1 MTLSP
6 ASPSSI
12 AAVAQ
17 VFVDD
22 LEAPALSDDDAHHLQ
37 RVLRV
42 RAGETVIAADGH
54 GGWRS
59 CRYNA
64 VTARTGPGSGV
75 LEIDGPVLSAAPL
88 APAVTVGFVA
98 VKGERPE
105 WVVQK
110 LTEIGVDRIVVLH
123 SARSVVQW
131 DDERAGKA
139 VERLRRVSKE
149 AAAQSRRA
157 WLADVS
163 GILTVGQMAAG
174 ADDGVAT
181 QKPVVLA
188 QPGGPPPTLATPS
201 VAVGPEG
208 GWDPAELAGFP
219 SVGLGPQILRAETA
233 AVAAGVLLCAL
244 RQGTVGPPS

>member
-1 MTLSP
+1 MAISP

-22 LEAPALSDDDAHHLQ
+22 LDAPVLSDDDAHHLQ

-42 RAGETVIAADGH
+42 RPGETVIAADGH

-59 CRYNA
+59 CRS
-64 VTARTGPGSGV
+64 TGGAGV
-75 LEIDGPVLSAAPL
+75 LEIDGPVLSAARL
-88 APAVTVGFVA
+88 APAVTIGFVA

-110 LTEIGVDRIVVLH
+110 LTEIGVDRIVVMR
-123 SARSVVQW
+123 SARSVVHW
-131 DDERAGKA
+131 DDERAAKA

-157 WLADVS
+157 WLAEVS
-163 GILTVGQMAAG
+163 GVLTVGQMAKEAAAG
-174 ADDGVAT
+174 SGALGDVA
-181 QKPVVLA
+181 LA
-188 QPGGPPPTLATPS
+188 HPGGSPPTLDTPS

-208 GWDPAELAGFP
+208 GWDPAELAGFA
-219 SVGLGPQILRAETA
+219 SVGLGPQVLRAETA
-233 AVAAGVLLCAL
+233 AVAAGVLLCAI
-244 RQGTVGPPS
+244 RQGSVAPAP